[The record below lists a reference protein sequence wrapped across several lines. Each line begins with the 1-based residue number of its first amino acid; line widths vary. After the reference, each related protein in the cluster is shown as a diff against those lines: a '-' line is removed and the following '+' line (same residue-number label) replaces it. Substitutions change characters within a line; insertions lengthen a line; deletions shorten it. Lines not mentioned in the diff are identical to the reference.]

1 MDGRC
6 DGPGAKDYTGFI
18 LQRTKAEGL
27 AMTFSF
33 TKWVD
38 QVANTVAT
46 SAMIAILPVAAL
58 MLLVHPF

>member
-6 DGPGAKDYTGFI
+6 DGPGAANDTGFMV
-18 LQRTKAEGL
+18 QRTNIEGL
-27 AMTFSF
+27 DMTFSF

-46 SAMIAILPVAAL
+46 SAMIAILPVAAV
-58 MLLVHPF
+58 MLLAHPF

>member
-1 MDGRC
+1 
-6 DGPGAKDYTGFI
+6 
-18 LQRTKAEGL
+18 
-27 AMTFSF
+27 MTFSF

>member
-6 DGPGAKDYTGFI
+6 DGPEANQTRASYRNAQWIRD
-18 LQRTKAEGL
+18 L
-27 AMTFSF
+27 AMTSSF

-38 QVANTVAT
+38 TVANTVAT
-46 SAMIAILPVAAL
+46 SAMIAVLPVAAL